1 MSGNKEKP
9 TNGFLNIIEELFW
22 VDQIVFSDLVSIVED
37 QSKIDLLS
45 EESSTILKDC
55 GLLDEN
61 GNLFEGVDE
70 ALNQYLISGGE
81 L

>member
-9 TNGFLNIIEELFW
+9 TNGFLNVIEELFW
-22 VDQIVFSDLVSIVED
+22 VDQIVFSDLVSVVEEPT
-37 QSKIDLLS
+37 KIDLLS

-55 GLLDEN
+55 GLLNEE
-61 GNLFEGVDE
+61 GNLFEGVEE
-70 ALNQYLISGGE
+70 ALNLYLISGGE